1 MFVYMI
7 MIMTQG
13 IGGGYV
19 LGEICIKRNVWI
31 GAGVII
37 TKGVTIGENSIV
49 AAGSVVTKDIPANT
63 IFIQKREPIYQN
75 LEQ

>member
-1 MFVYMI
+1 MM
-7 MIMTQG
+7 QR

-19 LGEICIKRNVWI
+19 LGEICIEKNVWI

-37 TKGVTIGENSIV
+37 TKGVNIGENSIV

-63 IFIQKREPIYQN
+63 VFIQKRESLYKP
-75 LEQ
+75 L